1 MQLSLSENIR
11 QFRKQR
17 KLTQEK
23 LAEALGVT
31 VGAVYKWE
39 SGQSQ
44 PELNLLVEMADFF
57 DTSVDVLLGYRVKDN
72 RLDAA
77 LERLEAYCAT
87 MDPTALSEAEKTL
100 GKYPH
105 SFRAVY
111 CCAMVYLAFG
121 ASAQDPV
128 TLRRALELFEQSRA
142 LLPQNENP
150 RISDSTIC
158 GSLSIVWLLLGEQE
172 KGVEFLKK
180 NNAGGVF
187 SSEIGFCLAAVM
199 NRPKEAAAFLSE
211 ALVDGLSN
219 LLTAMLGYVFVFRS
233 RGDWKSALEAMKWG
247 IDLLTGLK
255 AEDKPDILEKTYGE
269 MLIMLAY
276 VQAKA
281 GMKSE
286 SVDTLIAARDVARR
300 FDSMPEYTMDAVRF
314 TDQTERRVVFDIFG
328 ATAAD
333 GIANLLK
340 LLNDPAFT
348 EQWKEISEHGT

>member
-11 QFRKQR
+11 QYRKQR

-44 PELNLLVEMADFF
+44 PELNMLVEMADFF
-57 DTSVDVLLGYRVKDN
+57 DTSVDVLLGYRIKDN

-77 LERLEAYCAT
+77 LERMESYCAT

-105 SFRAVY
+105 SFQAVY
-111 CCAMVYLAFG
+111 CCAIMYMAFG
-121 ASAQDPV
+121 ASPRDPV
-128 TLRRALELFEQSRA
+128 RLRRSLELFEQSRA
-142 LLPQNENP
+142 LLPQNEDP

-158 GSLSIVWLLLGEQE
+158 GNLSMVWLLLGEQE
-172 KGVEFLKK
+172 KGVEIMKR

-187 SSEIGFCLAAVM
+187 SSEIGFCLAAYM

-211 ALVDGLSN
+211 ALLDGLSN
-219 LLTAMLGYVFVFRS
+219 LLTTMLGYVFVFRS
-233 RGDWKSALEAMKWG
+233 RGDWKSALDIAKWG
-247 IDLLTGLK
+247 IDFLTGLK
-255 AEDKPDILEKTYGE
+255 TEAKPDVLEKTYGE
-269 MLIMLAY
+269 MLVVLSY

-300 FDSMPEYTMDAVRF
+300 FDSMPEYTVNAVRF
-314 TDQTERRVVFDIFG
+314 ADQAERKVVFDLFG
-328 ATAAD
+328 ATAAS
-333 GIANLLK
+333 GIECLLGM
-340 LLNDPAFT
+340 LDDPAFT
-348 EQWKEISEHGT
+348 EQWKEVSEHGN

>member
-11 QFRKQR
+11 QLRKQR
-17 KLTQEK
+17 RLTQEK

-44 PELNLLVEMADFF
+44 PELSMLVELADFF
-57 DTSVDVLLGYRVKDN
+57 DISVDVLLGYRVKDN

-77 LERLEAYCAT
+77 LERLETYCAT

-111 CCAMVYLAFG
+111 GCAMVYLAFG
-121 ASAQDPV
+121 ASSQDPV
-128 TLRRALELFEQSRA
+128 KLRRSLELLEQSRA
-142 LLPQNENP
+142 LLPQNEDP

-158 GSLSIVWLLLGEQE
+158 GNLSMVWLLLGEQE
-172 KGVEFLKK
+172 KGVEIMKR

-187 SSEIGFCLAAVM
+187 SSAIGFCLAAYM

-211 ALVDGLSN
+211 ALLDGLSN
-219 LLTAMLGYVFVFRS
+219 LLTTVLGYIFVFRS
-233 RGDWKSALEAMKWG
+233 RGDWKSGLDIAKWG
-247 IDLLTGLK
+247 LDLLTGLK
-255 AEDKPDILEKTYGE
+255 TETETDIMEKTYGE
-269 MLIMLAY
+269 MLAVQAY

-281 GMKSE
+281 GMKAE
-286 SVDTLIAARDVARR
+286 SADTLITARDAARR
-300 FDSMPEYTMDAVRF
+300 FDSMPEYTMNAMRF
-314 TDQTERRVVFDIFG
+314 ADQPDRRVAFDIFG
-328 ATAAD
+328 ATAASSVER
-333 GIANLLK
+333 LLA
-340 LLNDPAFT
+340 LLGDEMLIT
-348 EQWKEISEHGT
+348 QWKELMNHEN

>member
-11 QFRKQR
+11 LYRKQR

-39 SGQSQ
+39 SGQSL

-57 DTSVDVLLGYRVKDN
+57 DISVDVLLGYRVKDN

-77 LERLEAYCAT
+77 LERLESYCVS

-111 CCAMVYLAFG
+111 GCAMVYMAFG
-121 ASAQDPV
+121 VSTRDRV
-128 TLRRALELFEQSRA
+128 RLRRSVELFEQSRA
-142 LLPQNENP
+142 LLPQNEDP

-158 GSLSIVWLLLGEQE
+158 GNLSMVWLLLGEQE
-172 KGVEFLKK
+172 KSVEFWKK

-187 SSEIGFCLAAVM
+187 SSEIGFCLAVFM
-199 NRPKEAAAFLSE
+199 NRQNEAAAFLSE
-211 ALVDGLSN
+211 AFLNGLSN
-219 LLTAMLGYVFVFRS
+219 LLTTMFGCVFVFRS
-233 RGDWKSALEAMKWG
+233 RGDWKSALDITKWG

-255 AEDKPDILEKTYGE
+255 TEAKPDFLEKTYGE
-269 MLIMLAY
+269 MLIVLAY
-276 VQAKA
+276 LQFKA

-286 SVDTLIAARDVARR
+286 SADTLIQARDVARR
-300 FDSMPEYTMDAVRF
+300 FDSMPEYTMNGMRF
-314 TDQTERRVVFDIFG
+314 ADQAERRVVFDIFG
-328 ATAAD
+328 ATAAS
-333 GIANLLK
+333 GIECLLG
-340 LLNDPAFT
+340 LLDDPVFT
-348 EQWKEISEHGT
+348 GQWKEISEHGN